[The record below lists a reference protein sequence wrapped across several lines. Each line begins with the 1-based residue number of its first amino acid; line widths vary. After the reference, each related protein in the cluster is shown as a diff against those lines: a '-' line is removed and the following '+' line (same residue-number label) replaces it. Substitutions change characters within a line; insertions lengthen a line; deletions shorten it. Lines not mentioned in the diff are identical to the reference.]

1 MLPSLVDHSSSEQL
15 GRVELADGEPVEP
28 GLVPAG
34 VALDLRPIGIPQFDV
49 HAVGAALAEQEDG
62 HEEGV
67 YSAGK

>member
-1 MLPSLVDHSSSEQL
+1 MLPSLIDDGGGQQL
-15 GRVELADGEPVEP
+15 RRVELADGKSVEP
-28 GLVPAG
+28 RLLPAG

-49 HAVGAALAEQEDG
+49 HAVGAALAEQDG